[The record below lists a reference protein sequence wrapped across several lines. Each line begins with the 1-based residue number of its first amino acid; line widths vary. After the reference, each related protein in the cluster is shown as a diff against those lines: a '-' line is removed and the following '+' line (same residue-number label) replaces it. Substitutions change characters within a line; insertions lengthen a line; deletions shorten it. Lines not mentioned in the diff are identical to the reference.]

1 MMNRHF
7 LSAAVGLALS
17 AGAGFAI
24 AQGASAPRMEK
35 AMQAAQSIRDAQP
48 SATTTPPTT
57 TPAARTA
64 QVAETSVRP
73 TQAAPSPQASIPVAA
88 APSPKTEAAQAG
100 AEADEL
106 SILQRQAA
114 VLKVKAEI
122 AKYQAD
128 IKSSESRAM
137 QAATSVTPG
146 QAGEPGVVPS
156 LVVPGMI
163 GFMGTIT
170 AHELTHRTWDPVSM
184 FFGRWLL
191 AFSFDTIFAIEHVYG
206 HHRYVSTI
214 EDPATAPRGRSVEK
228 SMPIPPPICCVK
240 AASFRASM
248 MPALPSPTPT
258 SVLIES

>member
-156 LVVPGMI
+156 LVVPGNVTKPPIPLPAAKHGKPRLVHI
-163 GFMGTIT
+163 G
-170 AHELTHRTWDPVSM
+170 ELTASTRLSSKSTASRFRMQWLALSSAMAGKSSASM
-184 FFGRWLL
+184 RN
-191 AFSFDTIFAIEHVYG
+191 
-206 HHRYVSTI
+206 
-214 EDPATAPRGRSVEK
+214 K
-228 SMPIPPPICCVK
+228 SEWV
-240 AASFRASM
+240 AASKF
-248 MPALPSPTPT
+248 
-258 SVLIES
+258 